1 VEKLAGSVK
10 RENLQHAVDTMDYF
24 YQINQPRIAKTYPGK
39 KEEVTQVLDT
49 TPSELLKENE
59 QVDDQELDKLE
70 SNMKGLK

>member
-1 VEKLAGSVK
+1 
-10 RENLQHAVDTMDYF
+10 MDYF

-39 KEEVTQVLDT
+39 KEEVTPELDT
-49 TPSELLKENE
+49 TPSESPKENE